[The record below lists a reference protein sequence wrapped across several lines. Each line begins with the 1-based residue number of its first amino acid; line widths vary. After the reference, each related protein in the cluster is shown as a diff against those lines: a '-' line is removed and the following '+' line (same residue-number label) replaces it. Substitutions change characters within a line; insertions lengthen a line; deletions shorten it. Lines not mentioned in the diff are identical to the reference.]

1 MFAGYIFS
9 GQMGQAFGQQQ
20 QQQPFGGMGGVS
32 PAPMGQP
39 ASNPTNPFN
48 MAAAPSQQIPQ
59 QQQQQQIQQLFP
71 GQQQQPQQH
80 QNSTPS
86 FDISDEFLGLGG
98 SGAAKQQPEER
109 PPQQPERPAELS
121 VGDPFRAATPVNS
134 GEQPAASASAGGD
147 GFGQG
152 EIRRSSSSLSRVLN
166 PAPGYEETYQRQQNA
181 LCQMISGYS
190 VHIWISS

>member
-1 MFAGYIFS
+1 
-9 GQMGQAFGQQQ
+9 MGQAFGQQQ

-32 PAPMGQP
+32 PAPVGQP

-59 QQQQQQIQQLFP
+59 QQQIQQLFP
-71 GQQQQPQQH
+71 GQQQQPQQQ

-98 SGAAKQQPEER
+98 SGAAKQQPGER

-166 PAPGYEETYQRQQNA
+166 PAPGYEETYQRQQKA
-181 LCQMISGYS
+181 LCQMISEYS
-190 VHIWISS
+190 VDIWISS